1 MSIRNVLPCLAL
13 CLWSTGLAA
22 QVKPTEADRVGLD
35 ELNRGH
41 NAAAIQEIMAN
52 DGLATDDPARN
63 INLGVAHARE
73 GRFDEARAHF
83 RAALLST
90 DRAALQTARGEW
102 VDSRELARR
111 GLRKLAMGTFTGEQL
126 ASSR

>member
-1 MSIRNVLPCLAL
+1 MAL

-22 QVKPTEADRVGLD
+22 QVKPTELDRIGLD
-35 ELNRGH
+35 ELNRGD

-63 INLGVAHARE
+63 INLGVAYARE

-83 RAALLST
+83 RVALLSA
-90 DRAALQTARGEW
+90 DRVALQTARGEW

-111 GLRKLAMGTFTGEQL
+111 GLRKLAMGTFTGERL
-126 ASSR
+126 AFNR